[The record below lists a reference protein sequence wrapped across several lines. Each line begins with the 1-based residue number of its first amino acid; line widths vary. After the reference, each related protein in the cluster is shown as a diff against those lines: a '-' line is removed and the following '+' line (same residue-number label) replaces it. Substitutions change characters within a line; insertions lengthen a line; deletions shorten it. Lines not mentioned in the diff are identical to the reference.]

1 MLRLMN
7 GGMPDTMYGSLII
20 LHLRRLTK
28 RLVGRRPQLLA
39 LESGMSTACLSL
51 FCSRLR
57 FFYTFPKEEALAL
70 LALDHHCFASNQT
83 LVTRVEVCLGHHD
96 GPGG

>member
-1 MLRLMN
+1 MN

-28 RLVGRRPQLLA
+28 RLVGRRPQLPA

-51 FCSRLR
+51 LFIRLR
-57 FFYTFPKEEALAL
+57 HLAT
-70 LALDHHCFASNQT
+70 AS
-83 LVTRVEVCLGHHD
+83 VYRGHLPA
-96 GPGG
+96 GTTSQIKA